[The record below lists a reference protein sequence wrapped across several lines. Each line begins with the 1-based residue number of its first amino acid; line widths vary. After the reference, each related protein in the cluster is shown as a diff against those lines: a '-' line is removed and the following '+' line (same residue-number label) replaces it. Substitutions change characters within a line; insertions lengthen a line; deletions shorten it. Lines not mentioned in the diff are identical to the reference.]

1 MIAQT
6 EIEPAPASNSSRV
19 RSQNLLVNPITVMV
33 ADDEVE
39 VRRVLVEMIAEDPT
53 LVLVGAARDADEAI
67 ELAGTYQPDVA
78 LLDVI
83 MPGGGG
89 ARAAHEIRARS
100 PETKMLAFSA
110 HRDGKSVRDM
120 LEQGVTGYLVK
131 GSSIEEI
138 LHAIRRGAAGEAS
151 LSHEVQSYVVQEFGR
166 QAERQ
171 RAETSRRRL
180 HRDRI
185 QRVIHGEGLS
195 IVFQPIRNL
204 RTGIAVGFEALARFG
219 IEPERSPMAWFL
231 EAEEIGLGREL
242 ELAAAQNALD
252 AIDRVPRQTYL
263 SVNVS
268 PEAASSPRFLAMVRA
283 TQGARLVVEM
293 TEHAPV
299 LDYVVL
305 MEALAELRGLR
316 VRVAIDDAGSGYST
330 FRHILELVPD
340 IIKLDIA
347 LTRDIDTDVRK
358 RALASALAS
367 FVEEIDATITAEGIE
382 TRAELE
388 ALLEIGVEHGQG
400 LFLGHPGPLP

>member
-1 MIAQT
+1 LA
-6 EIEPAPASNSSRV
+6 
-19 RSQNLLVNPITVMV
+19 NPITVLV
-33 ADDEVE
+33 ADDEIE
-39 VRRVLVEMIAEDPT
+39 VRRALADVIEEDPT
-53 LVLVGAARDADEAI
+53 MVLVGAARDAEEAI

-89 ARAAHEIRARS
+89 ARAAHEIRACS

-110 HRDGKSVRDM
+110 HQDGTSVREM

-138 LHAIRRGAAGEAS
+138 LRAIRRGAAGEAS
-151 LSHEVQSYVVQEFGR
+151 LSREVQSYVVQEFGR

-185 QRVIHGEGLS
+185 QRVIRGEGLS
-195 IVFQPIRNL
+195 VVFQPIRNL

-219 IEPERSPMAWFL
+219 IEPERSPMAWFR
-231 EAEEIGLGREL
+231 EAEEVGLGREL
-242 ELAAAQNALD
+242 ELAAAQKVLD
-252 AIDRVPRQTYL
+252 AIDRVPRQAYL

-268 PEAASSPRFLAMVRA
+268 PQTASSPEFLAMVRA
-283 TQGARLVVEM
+283 AQGARVVVEM

-305 MEALAELRGLR
+305 MEALAELRSLR
-316 VRVAIDDAGSGYST
+316 VRVAIDDAGSGYAT
-330 FRHILELVPD
+330 FRHILEIVPD

-358 RALASALAS
+358 RALASALAA

-382 TRAELE
+382 TRAELD

-400 LFLGHPGPLP
+400 LFLGNPGPLP